1 MQFMLMMKGD
11 PPVETPAADGL
22 DRPANDAFVAEIVRA
37 MRAYSGELRKA
48 GVLLAEGG
56 LYPSWTAKGIHFASG
71 AAPRVIDGPF
81 TESKEVIAGYYL
93 IEVSSEAEAIE
104 WAKRCPIDKALVGDM
119 ETIFEIRRVAD
130 VPDTLTHEEAVEVV
144 QGTFER

>member
-1 MQFMLMMKGD
+1 MPAPRAPDPHTRTRPARPIARPKGASSMRFMLMMKGD
-11 PPVETPAADGL
+11 PPAETPAADGA
-22 DRPANDAFVAEIVRA
+22 DRPANEAFVAEIVRA

-48 GVLLAEGG
+48 GVLLDEGG

-71 AAPRVIDGPF
+71 ATPRVVDGPF

-104 WAKRCPIDKALVGDM
+104 WAKR
-119 ETIFEIRRVAD
+119 
-130 VPDTLTHEEAVEVV
+130 
-144 QGTFER
+144 